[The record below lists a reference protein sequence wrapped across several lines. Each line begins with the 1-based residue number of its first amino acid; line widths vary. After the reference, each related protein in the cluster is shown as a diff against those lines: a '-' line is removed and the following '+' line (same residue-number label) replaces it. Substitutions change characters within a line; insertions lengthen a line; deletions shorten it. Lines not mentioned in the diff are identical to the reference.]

1 MNHGGRE
8 IYAMFIRMDNW
19 KIENQFDNS
28 LEWNLCVGNKI
39 KILEHSWV
47 GGGSLDQGFVRL
59 YIVLESRDKTIKWR
73 NGQEVNRN
81 GKCLGD
87 VRD

>member
-1 MNHGGRE
+1 
-8 IYAMFIRMDNW
+8 
-19 KIENQFDNS
+19 
-28 LEWNLCVGNKI
+28 VGNKI

-73 NGQEVNRN
+73 NG
-81 GKCLGD
+81 
-87 VRD
+87 